1 MSWAIELDAA
11 DAPACGPLRD
21 EPGIEACIVGERMW
35 LRGEFLDDAL
45 AGRLRKLPARGR
57 YRAGT
62 DGALVAEGARVPQGC
77 LPGGTWLALRS
88 WLPVEPPP
96 VRSCGG
102 AARIDRV
109 GLKLVRHGA
118 PRRANL
124 LEVPFGVWRA
134 HAEVAPAIRLAR
146 WSFAVGD
153 GGATLVRGAPL
164 PALHGRRLVEEGSVA
179 VSAGLMWFPSV
190 SPAVIRA
197 LVGAV
202 GDDLVVLS
210 ATPDSKALRCTVVPG
225 DSFVRAGRSAVRL
238 TAQAIGGQTP

>member
-1 MSWAIELDAA
+1 MTWAIELDAA

-21 EPGIEACIVGERMW
+21 EPGIEACVVAGRLW
-35 LRGEFLDDAL
+35 LRGENIDEAL

-62 DGALVAEGARVPQGC
+62 DGALVAEGARVPQGR

-102 AARIDRV
+102 AAGIDRV
-109 GLKLVRHGA
+109 GLTLARSGA
-118 PRRANL
+118 PREANL

-134 HAEVAPAIRLAR
+134 HAEVAPVIRLAR

-164 PALHGRRLVEEGSVA
+164 PAIPGRRLVEEEGVA
-179 VSAGLMWFPSV
+179 VSAGLTWFPAV

-202 GDDLVVLS
+202 GDALVVLS
-210 ATPDSKALRCTVVPG
+210 AAPDSKALRGTIVAG